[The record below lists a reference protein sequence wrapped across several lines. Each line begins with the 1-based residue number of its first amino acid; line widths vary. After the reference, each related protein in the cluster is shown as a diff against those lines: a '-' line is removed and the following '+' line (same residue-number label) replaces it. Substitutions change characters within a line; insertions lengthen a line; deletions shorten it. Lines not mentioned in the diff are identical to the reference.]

1 MFLVIFIIWLLLN
14 AHFAFDE
21 RFLQIVIIGLLL
33 STVIYLFLIKLTKWD
48 FKTDMFF
55 VKRIHLFIWYG
66 LALFYEV
73 IVSNLKVVSLIL
85 KHRGNPE
92 PQIIKISID
101 LKSDLLRTILANSIT
116 LTPGTITISCEKSK
130 DNKGVYIIHCLR
142 KEYFE
147 GLENGRLVKILQ
159 RMEGN
164 K

>member
-1 MFLVIFIIWLLLN
+1 MELLI
-14 AHFAFDE
+14 HQ
-21 RFLQIVIIGLLL
+21 RIVIIGLLL